1 MSETSATRAVRKE
14 EVERNTMGYNVE
26 IPYVQVQEEPTERSV
41 ITITLPNKTKIP
53 VTEIHR
59 TANKELFIR
68 HSIAAERSLHDL
80 GLTPKAMKCEK
91 IIKKCLVIM
100 KRNYQPEPVQGATLD
115 PDKKE
120 AYDTAKA
127 RHDKAV
133 KKRDETVDKMLT
145 TLKSY
150 MHESI
155 RHTFE
160 DIILKKMK
168 TTPWVNLQGIEVD
181 TPCEYTLEAY
191 RMCWMF
197 FMRTV
202 FQQAAAEHLLFYMQF
217 KLKKPKNL
225 TARVFAGRVE
235 QMNNYVEYLPCLYY
249 SSRANNTTEKAVKMS
264 EPALAQLVL
273 RLVPQ
278 SWQHSHSIF
287 NKGIPQCME
296 EILVFLE
303 GQEMLERSSVPKQP
317 KDRFNGKRKE
327 SPNHGDGNSRK
338 KGKKH
343 CDLCAKNGGPS
354 HTHNTGECRT
364 YNPDG
369 SRKYKGKSNGD
380 KKTQKNYSQMSQ
392 MLKTQQDKIDDL
404 EQKFKRME
412 RKRTNEDFDDDRS
425 A

>member
-1 MSETSATRAVRKE
+1 MSETGGGIRTVRKQD
-14 EVERNTMGYNVE
+14 VERNTMGHTIE
-26 IPYVQVQEEPTERSV
+26 IPYVPIQEELTERGP
-41 ITITLPNKTKIP
+41 ITVTLPNKTKIT
-53 VTEIHR
+53 VTEIHI
-59 TANKELFIR
+59 TANKEKFLMHMI
-68 HSIAAERSLHDL
+68 SGENSLNDL
-80 GLTPKAMKCEK
+80 GLIPKAIKCEK
-91 IIKKCLVIM
+91 AIKNNRMKM
-100 KRNYQPEPVQGATLD
+100 KRNFQPEPVQDEELD
-115 PDKKE
+115 PEKTK
-120 AYDTAKA
+120 AYDEAKE
-127 RHDKAV
+127 RLDKAL
-133 KKRDETVDKMLT
+133 KKRDETVKKMIT

-155 RHTFE
+155 RPAYE
-160 DIILKKMK
+160 EIIRKKLK

-202 FQQAAAEHLLFYMQF
+202 FQQAAAEHLLFYLQF

-225 TARVFAGRVE
+225 PARVFAGRVV
-235 QMNNYVEYLPCLYY
+235 QMNNYVEFLPCLYY
-249 SSRANNTTEKAVKMS
+249 SARANNTTEKAVKMS

-287 NKGIPQCME
+287 NKGIPQSME

-317 KDRFNGKRKE
+317 KDKSNGKRKGG
-327 SPNHGDGNSRK
+327 PNHGGGNSRK

-343 CDLCAKNGGPS
+343 CDLCAKNDGPS

-380 KKTQKNYSQMSQ
+380 KKTQKNYSQLSQ
-392 MLKTQQDKIDDL
+392 MVKTQQEEIDDL
-404 EQKFKRME
+404 KKRINK
-412 RKRTNEDFDDDRS
+412 KRTNEDFDDDGS